1 MKQTT
6 TATEFLRIIVVFPAL
21 RTVTTELLSL
31 RNGTKLNSPETTS
44 VQPVS
49 A

>member
-6 TATEFLRIIVVFPAL
+6 TATEFLRITAVFLAL
-21 RTVTTELLSL
+21 QTVTTELLSL
-31 RNGTKLNSPETTS
+31 RNGMKSNSPETTS